1 MHKQIIVTMAV
12 RDLARSRAFFS
23 ALGYT
28 FDPLFSNDQAALMV
42 ITEGSIH
49 AMLMTE
55 PFFSSFHSRQIA
67 DTRVAV
73 EMWVCLTCDSRAE
86 VDNLVARA
94 VALGAT
100 ATGEPED
107 HGFMYGHG
115 FTDLDGHA
123 WQLTH
128 MGSQPAQ

>member
-12 RDLARSRAFFS
+12 RDLDKSQAFFS

-28 FDPLFSNDQAALMV
+28 FDPTFSNQQAALMI

-55 PFFSSFHSRQIA
+55 PFFSSFHSRQI
-67 DTRVAV
+67 TNTQEAV
-73 EMWVCLTCDSRAE
+73 EMWVCLSCDSRAE
-86 VDNLVARA
+86 VDDLVAKA
-94 VALGAT
+94 VAHGAS

-123 WQLTH
+123 WQFTH
-128 MGSQPAQ
+128 MGGAPAA

>member
-12 RDLARSRAFFS
+12 RDLDKSRAFFS

-28 FDPLFSNDQAALMV
+28 FEPTFSNQQAALMV
-42 ITEGSIH
+42 ITEGSIS

-55 PFFSSFHSRQIA
+55 PFFSSFHSRQITN
-67 DTRVAV
+67 TREAV
-73 EMWVCLTCDSRAE
+73 EMWLCLSCDSREE
-86 VDNLVARA
+86 VDSLVAKA

-100 ATGEPED
+100 ATGEPDD

-123 WQLTH
+123 WQFTH
-128 MGSQPAQ
+128 MADMPTV

>member
-12 RDLARSRAFFS
+12 RDLDKSKAFFS
-23 ALGYT
+23 ALGYA
-28 FDPLFSNDQAALMV
+28 FEPMFSNDDAALIV

-55 PFFSSFHSRQIA
+55 PFFRSFHSRQIA
-67 DTRVAV
+67 NTQEAV
-73 EMWVCLTCDSRAE
+73 EMWLCLSCDSRAE
-86 VDNLVARA
+86 VDDLVARA

-100 ATGEPED
+100 VTGEPDD

-123 WQLTH
+123 WQFTH
-128 MGSQPAQ
+128 MGAAPAA

>member
-12 RDLARSRAFFS
+12 RDLDKSQAFFS

-28 FDPLFSNDQAALMV
+28 FDPTFSNQQAALMI
-42 ITEGSIH
+42 ITEGSIS

-55 PFFSSFHSRQIA
+55 PFFSSFHSRQI
-67 DTRVAV
+67 TNTQEAV
-73 EMWVCLTCDSRAE
+73 EMWVCLSCDSRAE
-86 VDNLVARA
+86 VDDLVARA
-94 VALGAT
+94 VALGAS

-123 WQLTH
+123 WQFTH
-128 MGSQPAQ
+128 MGAAPAA

>member
-12 RDLARSRAFFS
+12 RDLARSRTFFS

-28 FDPLFSNDQAALMV
+28 FEPMFSNEQAALMV
-42 ITEGSIH
+42 ITEGSIS

-55 PFFSSFHSRQIA
+55 PFFASFHSRQIT

-73 EMWVCLTCDSRAE
+73 EMWLCLTCDSRAE
-86 VDNLVARA
+86 VDSLVAKA
-94 VALGAT
+94 VAAGAT
-100 ATGEPED
+100 ATGEPDD

-123 WQLTH
+123 WQFTH
-128 MGSQPAQ
+128 MGGMPTV

>member
-12 RDLARSRAFFS
+12 RDLSKSRDFFS

-28 FDPLFSNDQAALMV
+28 FDPAFSNDDAALMV
-42 ITEGSIH
+42 ITAGSIH

-55 PFFSSFHSRQIA
+55 SFFRSFHSRQIA
-67 DTRVAV
+67 NTREAV
-73 EMWVCLTCDSRAE
+73 EMWVCLSCDSRAE
-86 VDNLVARA
+86 VDDLVAKA
-94 VALGAT
+94 VALGAS

-123 WQLTH
+123 WQFTH
-128 MGSQPAQ
+128 MGAAPAA

>member
-1 MHKQIIVTMAV
+1 
-12 RDLARSRAFFS
+12 
-23 ALGYT
+23 
-28 FDPLFSNDQAALMV
+28 MV

-55 PFFSSFHSRQIA
+55 PFFSSCHSRQIA
-67 DTRVAV
+67 DTRQAV

-86 VDNLVARA
+86 VDSLVARA
-94 VALGAT
+94 VAAGAT
-100 ATGEPED
+100 ATGEPEE

-128 MGSQPAQ
+128 MGSETGH

>member
-12 RDLARSRAFFS
+12 RDLDKSRAFFS
-23 ALGYT
+23 ALGYA
-28 FDPLFSNDQAALMV
+28 FEPMFSNEDAALMV
-42 ITEGSIH
+42 ISEGSIN
-49 AMLMTE
+49 AMLMTA
-55 PFFSSFHSRQIA
+55 PFFSSFHTRKIA
-67 DTRVAV
+67 NTQEAV
-73 EMWVCLTCDSRAE
+73 EMWLCLSCESREE
-86 VDNLVARA
+86 VDRLVAKA

-123 WQLTH
+123 WQFTH
-128 MGSQPAQ
+128 MGGTPAQ

>member
-12 RDLARSRAFFS
+12 RDLDKSQAFFS

-28 FDPLFSNDQAALMV
+28 FDPTFSNQQAALMI

-55 PFFSSFHSRQIA
+55 PFFSSFHSRQI
-67 DTRVAV
+67 TNTQEAV
-73 EMWVCLTCDSRAE
+73 EMWVCLSCDSRAE
-86 VDNLVARA
+86 VDDLVAKA

-123 WQLTH
+123 WQFTH
-128 MGSQPAQ
+128 MGAAPAA

>member
-12 RDLARSRAFFS
+12 RDLDKSQAFFS

-28 FDPLFSNDQAALMV
+28 FDPTFSNQQAALMI
-42 ITEGSIH
+42 ITEGSIS

-55 PFFSSFHSRQIA
+55 PFFSSFHSRQI
-67 DTRVAV
+67 TNTQEAV
-73 EMWVCLTCDSRAE
+73 EMWVCLSCDSRAE
-86 VDNLVARA
+86 VDDLVAKA

-123 WQLTH
+123 WQFTH
-128 MGSQPAQ
+128 MGGMPEG